1 MSRLLIEIMPEPD
14 GKTLAYS
21 PDVEAFKFKGTTL
34 TIIEIILLTS
44 DLDIIGQQLAQKMT
58 GKLGLFRNTPVVV
71 NLEAPEIDPD
81 LDMVGLLALLRSFD
95 LIPIG
100 VRQVKGNLA
109 KAVRATGL
117 GVIPERKSFLP
128 EPRPGNGSRVVQEL
142 QEDVQKREK
151 QGIETPK
158 AEPSQASPPNQPSP
172 SLIVSQP
179 VRSGQRVYAAGGDLI
194 LLAAVNAGAEVLA
207 DGNIHA
213 YAPLRGRVLAGARG
227 NVNASIFCQ
236 SLEAE
241 LVSIAG
247 YYQIIEDM
255 PPEALGKPVQIS
267 LEGDRLKFI
276 HLYEKSTK
284 ARTLVK

>member
-44 DLDIIGQQLAQKMT
+44 DIAIIGEQLAQKLT
-58 GKLGLFRNTPVVV
+58 GKSGLFRNAPVVL
-71 NLEAPEIDPD
+71 NLEALEIDLD
-81 LDMVGLLALLRSFD
+81 LDMVGLIVLLRSFD

-100 VRQVKGNLA
+100 VRQAKGNLE
-109 KAVRATGL
+109 KAVRAAGL

-128 EPRPGNGSRVVQEL
+128 EPRPGIGGRVVKEL
-142 QEDVQKREK
+142 QEDVRERVE

-158 AEPSQASPPNQPSP
+158 VEPSQASPPNQPSP
-172 SLIVSQP
+172 SLMVSQP
-179 VRSGQRVYAAGGDLI
+179 VRSGQRVYAVGGDLI

-213 YAPLRGRVLAGARG
+213 YAPLRGRALAGARG
-227 NVNASIFCQ
+227 NVNASIFCH

-247 YYQIIEDM
+247 YYQTIEDM
-255 PPEALGKPVQIS
+255 PPEVLGKPVQIS
-267 LEGDRLKFI
+267 LDEEKLKFM
-276 HLYEKSTK
+276 HLYEKNTRLK
-284 ARTLVK
+284 PLKK